1 MSNLFGDDFS
11 SFTSSKDAEEIDFEL
26 AASAFPDISLDGSS
40 DVPTLPTAPG
50 STSMSGFSFDDF
62 DPVPSQPVGNTVKV
76 TGNDEIEKFESE
88 FPDIEVPTV
97 SSLPSCRRL
106 LYL

>member
-11 SFTSSKDAEEIDFEL
+11 SFTSSKDAEEIDFEF

-40 DVPTLPTAPG
+40 DVLTLPTAPSMAG

-62 DPVPSQPVGNTVKV
+62 DPVPNQPAGHAVKV

-88 FPDIEVPTV
+88 FPDIEVPAV
-97 SSLPSCRRL
+97 SRFL
-106 LYL
+106 LETI